1 MKSDSNVHE
10 LYYEHLH
17 HHAGDSS
24 GGRVNQSMETLE
36 VTTDILMEDGTS
48 NAASGMVR
56 AIPA

>member
-1 MKSDSNVHE
+1 MHE

-17 HHAGDSS
+17 YHAGDSS

-56 AIPA
+56 AIPG